1 MGDMRGNKA
10 SPFSLQTA
18 KRFPSGPMD
27 TKETTLTTRQKKS
40 ANNGKGQPSSPAQT
54 EEIQAKGLLHRMEKE
69 DHAENNHGKGNEDE
83 YADRRQL
90 AKNTVVSIDDPIR
103 MYLMQMGDISMLSRE
118 EEIEAA
124 KRIEMTQKNYRRQLL
139 ASDYVLRGATD
150 LLKKVQHGEL
160 RIDRTVEV
168 SVTNMA
174 EKRRIMQQTGPN
186 LQTIEHLLKQNRH
199 DFKVMI
205 GKKQSHKRRRE
216 AWKKLQNRR
225 FKIGRLIEELGLR
238 ETKIVPLFANLEKI
252 SGRMRELKNQL
263 DQCTQGMECI
273 PGSSVSRLRQEL
285 HYLMR
290 ITLESPSSLSY
301 RIQKAA
307 NCRVEY
313 DDAKRVLS
321 AGNLR
326 LVVSIAKKY
335 RNRGLSFLDLIQ
347 EGNTGLMRAVEKFEH
362 ARGYKFSTYATW
374 WIRQAVTRA
383 IADHS
388 RTIRVPVHMIDA
400 MSRIRIVSRELVQE
414 FGREP
419 SAEEISAKS
428 GISLEDTRCILK
440 MSRQPLSLDQPVGDN
455 EDNYFGEFLEDYR
468 DEDPLYDT
476 NNEALKSRIEAC
488 LQGLNYRER
497 EIIRM
502 RYGLVDGYS
511 YTLEEVGQIFSVTR
525 ERVRQIEAKA
535 VRKLQ
540 EPQSK
545 HALASFVDVAPQFE
559 ESPEMA

>member
-1 MGDMRGNKA
+1 M
-10 SPFSLQTA
+10 
-18 KRFPSGPMD
+18 
-27 TKETTLTTRQKKS
+27 RQKKS
-40 ANNGKGQPSSPAQT
+40 ANSSKSQSSSLTTTRGAQT
-54 EEIQAKGLLHRMEKE
+54 NGTLHRSGKE
-69 DHAENNHGKGNEDE
+69 SYSERTEDQGQE
-83 YADRRQL
+83 DAYADRRQM
-90 AKNTVVSIDDPIR
+90 AKNTVISLEDPIR

-118 EEIEAA
+118 EELRAA
-124 KRIEMTQKNYRRQLL
+124 KRIETTQKSYRKQLL
-139 ASDYVLRGATD
+139 ASDYVLHGATD
-150 LLKKVQHGEL
+150 LLRKVQQGEL

-168 SVTNMA
+168 SVTNMV
-174 EKRRIMQQTGPN
+174 EKRQIMQRMGPN
-186 LQTIEHLLKQNRH
+186 LQTIEYLLRQNRH

-205 GKKQSHKRRRE
+205 GKRNARRIRRV

-225 FKIGRLIEELGLR
+225 FKIVRLIEELGLR
-238 ETKIVPLFANLEKI
+238 ETKILPLFANLEKI
-252 SGRMRELKNQL
+252 SARMEELKSQL
-263 DQCTQGMECI
+263 DHCFNGGECI
-273 PGSSVSRLRQEL
+273 PGSSISRVRQEL

-290 ITLESPSSLSY
+290 ITLESPSSLRY
-301 RIQKAA
+301 RVEKAA
-307 NCRVEY
+307 ACRLQY

-400 MSRIRIVSRELVQE
+400 MSRIRMVSRDLVQE

-419 SAEEISAKS
+419 SAEEISSKS

-440 MSRQPLSLDQPVGDN
+440 MVKQPLSLDQPVGDN

-468 DEDPLYDT
+468 GEDPLYDT
-476 NNEALKSRIEAC
+476 NNEALKSRIEDC
-488 LQGLNYRER
+488 LQELNYRER

-540 EPQSK
+540 QPQSK
-545 HALASFVDVAPQFE
+545 HALASFMDVAPLLE
-559 ESPEMA
+559 GSPEMA